1 MKVISSKFFGVFI
14 KNKVGCL
21 VEQKDDGYFNG
32 DGASCFIDSLFSRQS
47 ISKEVLTGYEYASF
61 ALGGSLRYLSENQKN
76 DLQNI
81 TTAEQGL
88 FILDKI
94 EVLAYEDIEN
104 AKEAMKYVE
113 LDSRLGWEPS
123 MEYVGDVWHL
133 DWKIRQVNSALREIA
148 DYRKI
153 LSLTGEEN

>member
-1 MKVISSKFFGVFI
+1 MGRFI
-14 KNKVGCL
+14 RCSL
-21 VEQKDDGYFNG
+21 Q
-32 DGASCFIDSLFSRQS
+32 SCFNTKTWYCLNR
-47 ISKEVLTGYEYASF
+47 
-61 ALGGSLRYLSENQKN
+61 

-88 FILDKI
+88 AILDKI
-94 EVLAYEDIEN
+94 VALANAEIEN
-104 AKEAMKYVE
+104 AKEAMNYVE

-133 DWKIRQVNSALREIA
+133 DWKIRQVNSALLEIA